1 MKKSI
6 VAFLVLLVFAWSCKN
21 SEAPEETPV
30 GTDVPTTEAPDWA
43 TDSAAAPIDEDIVFC
58 CTNHNPSHCAT
69 TGAEMQQLNDC
80 VFQ

>member
-6 VAFLVLLVFAWSCKN
+6 VAFLVLLAFAWSCKN
-21 SEAPEETPV
+21 SEAPEETSD
-30 GTDVPTTEAPDWA
+30 GTETPTTETPDWA

-58 CTNHNPSHCAT
+58 CTNHSPSHCAT
-69 TGAEMQQLNDC
+69 TAAEMQQLNDC